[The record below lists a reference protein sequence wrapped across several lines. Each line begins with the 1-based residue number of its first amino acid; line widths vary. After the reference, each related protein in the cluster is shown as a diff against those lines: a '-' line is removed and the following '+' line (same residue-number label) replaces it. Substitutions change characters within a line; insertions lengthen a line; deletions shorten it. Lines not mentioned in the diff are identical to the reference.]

1 VHDHVIAIVLLVPSL
16 LVSIVAL
23 GARATFKN
31 FDGDTLIQWRISKG
45 PFFSFGYGKQFFR
58 IQSWIGTALSLA
70 FLAASV
76 FFALRALLAD

>member
-1 VHDHVIAIVLLVPSL
+1 MHDLVIAIVLLVASL
-16 LVSIVAL
+16 WASIVAL
-23 GARATFKN
+23 AARAAFKN
-31 FDGDTLIQWRISKG
+31 YDGDTLIQWRISKR
-45 PFFSFGYGKQFFR
+45 PFFSFGYGKQSIR